1 MSDEGGTGA
10 RNNKKPPKVLKLSPA
25 GQVIATAF
33 AGILLVAS
41 ILWALKSK
49 QGNILGFSLFLLL
62 MFVTLLGATL
72 TTFANRRLLR
82 VMKTPSTEAVAAA
95 TAAATAALPAGM
107 EAGSAEGPPP
117 GARSSPL
124 PPPLNVRI
132 FDLHTAVEVAPAVA
146 ARAARGRQ
154 SFTQSIRIWRQGVW
168 FLGASIVVVMILAL
182 AAGNLFLPILT
193 IFFGLM
199 LIMPAVRFGRAA
211 GRSGLTSWSAW
222 YQILRVTNSVMFPVV
237 GALALLYIGGAL
249 LMMIGGQP
257 HVTLRFGQSAPLV
270 LDPTWVV
277 WCSRLLIL
285 AAIAAPVIYRVR
297 LRRMGGALRRSV
309 LAERRLKLLYLW
321 VFAPVS
327 IKNIAENI
335 LSPAWHFTGPI
346 QFLRGAEYMAE
357 AGWTIPILT
366 GRADRYVLETPKE
379 VTAALESLA
388 TAPNWLGMYPTNTL
402 LCADSVW
409 QLALEGLL
417 ADTDAVLMNLCSFS
431 RERRGCTYELGELV
445 DHLPT
450 RCWLLLIDWTT
461 DMDYLQEA
469 LAEAW
474 ASMALDSP
482 NRGADVAPVQLF
494 RLSSLETAERGIP
507 TETKPAADVAAPLTD
522 LTAEAN
528 RMFEIL
534 CQGATAA

>member
-1 MSDEGGTGA
+1 
-10 RNNKKPPKVLKLSPA
+10 
-25 GQVIATAF
+25 
-33 AGILLVAS
+33 
-41 ILWALKSK
+41 
-49 QGNILGFSLFLLL
+49 
-62 MFVTLLGATL
+62 
-72 TTFANRRLLR
+72 
-82 VMKTPSTEAVAAA
+82 
-95 TAAATAALPAGM
+95 
-107 EAGSAEGPPP
+107 
-117 GARSSPL
+117 
-124 PPPLNVRI
+124 
-132 FDLHTAVEVAPAVA
+132 
-146 ARAARGRQ
+146 
-154 SFTQSIRIWRQGVW
+154 
-168 FLGASIVVVMILAL
+168 
-182 AAGNLFLPILT
+182 
-193 IFFGLM
+193 
-199 LIMPAVRFGRAA
+199 
-211 GRSGLTSWSAW
+211 
-222 YQILRVTNSVMFPVV
+222 
-237 GALALLYIGGAL
+237 
-249 LMMIGGQP
+249 
-257 HVTLRFGQSAPLV
+257 
-270 LDPTWVV
+270 
-277 WCSRLLIL
+277 
-285 AAIAAPVIYRVR
+285 
-297 LRRMGGALRRSV
+297 
-309 LAERRLKLLYLW
+309 
-321 VFAPVS
+321 
-327 IKNIAENI
+327 
-335 LSPAWHFTGPI
+335 
-346 QFLRGAEYMAE
+346 MAE

-379 VTAALESLA
+379 VTEALESLA

-450 RCWLLLIDWTT
+450 RRWLLLIDWTT